1 MTQAACVRER
11 SWVED
16 DRWWYERIYADGSKR
31 VACRLASRPRQED
44 DMQWGNHSPWAMR
57 RQQKKTAT
65 GDKREM
71 VSPRIDELLQQF
83 HRGEIDAETM
93 AYAAYSLGWGDA
105 KHSQGGHTP
114 EVQT

>member
-1 MTQAACVRER
+1 MTEAACVRER

-31 VACRLASRPRQED
+31 VACRLASGPREED
-44 DMQWGNHSPWAMR
+44 EMKWGTHSPLAMK
-57 RQQKKTAT
+57 RQQTKTAK

-83 HRGEIDAETM
+83 ERSDIDAETM
-93 AYAAYSLGWGDA
+93 AYAAYALGWGDVRH
-105 KHSQGGHTP
+105 KNGHTP

>member
-1 MTQAACVRER
+1 MTETACVRER

-31 VACRLASRPRQED
+31 VACLLAAGPREED
-44 DMQWGNHSPWAMR
+44 AMEWGTQQ
-57 RQQKKTAT
+57 RQQTTTAQ
-65 GDKREM
+65 GDTREM

-83 HRGEIDAETM
+83 ERADIDAETM
-93 AYAAYSLGWGDA
+93 AYAAYALGWGDA
-105 KHSQGGHTP
+105 RHKGGHTP